1 MKHAPVIL
9 SSYITF
15 CIVNLNSLKISYK
28 KKLSIVSV
36 LLLLTS
42 INIMSQNTN
51 ANSDYSKKGKV
62 IVAKFLAPSLQG
74 NHAGEDPMRRIT
86 IYLPSG
92 YEESKQ
98 RYPVIYF
105 LHGGLDRLGDSIVMA
120 WWRINELMDAAILGG
135 HSHPMILVL
144 PNSDA
149 NLGGGFYT
157 NSPLTGNWVDYIAKD
172 VVDYID
178 KRYRT
183 IANRNSRGLSGHSL
197 GGNGALKIG
206 MLYPDIFGAVYALS
220 PAVLGWGGDFT
231 INDPVFKNIDSFR
244 NQYSTEEIFDDLI
257 NRNDFT
263 KFHTKSLAN
272 MARAYSPDEEGKT
285 FLSAKMPVK
294 YIGDS
299 MKVDEETKDKWEAN
313 FPINMIDSHLPALKS
328 LNALKLDWGRN
339 EQNAHVPITSLQF
352 SKKLEANGVKHF
364 AEEYIGDHVSNIG
377 GLEGRIYTE
386 MLPFFDTYLKFEDK

>member
-1 MKHAPVIL
+1 MKQLFFICHLFLFLNNL
-9 SSYITF
+9 SAQ
-15 CIVNLNSLKISYK
+15 NLP
-28 KKLSIVSV
+28 
-36 LLLLTS
+36 
-42 INIMSQNTN
+42 
-51 ANSDYSKKGKV
+51 KGKV
-62 IVAKFLAPSLQG
+62 VIEKFLAHSLQG

-86 IYLPSG
+86 IYLPPG
-92 YEESKQ
+92 YDESKQ

-105 LHGGLDRLGDSIVMA
+105 LHGGMDKLGDSIVVA

-135 HSHPMILVL
+135 HIRPMILVL

-157 NSPLTGNWVDYIAKD
+157 NSTLTGNWVDYIAKD

-178 KRYRT
+178 KKYRT
-183 IANRNSRGLSGHSL
+183 IAHRNSRGLSGHSL

-206 MLYPDIFGAVYALS
+206 MLYPHVFGAVYALS
-220 PAVLGWGGDFT
+220 PGLLGWGGGFS

-257 NRNDFT
+257 KRNDFT
-263 KFHTKSLAN
+263 KFNTKAMAN
-272 MARAYSPDEEGKT
+272 VARAYSPDEEGKT

-299 MKVDEETKDKWEAN
+299 MIVDVETKRKWEAN

-339 EQNAHVPITSLQF
+339 DEISNVPIASLQF

-364 AEEYIGDHVSNIG
+364 AEEYIGGHANMQG

-386 MLPFFDTYLKFEDK
+386 MLPFFNTYLKFNLNKN

>member
-1 MKHAPVIL
+1 M
-9 SSYITF
+9 
-15 CIVNLNSLKISYK
+15 SYK
-28 KKLSIVSV
+28 KKLSLVPA
-36 LLLLTS
+36 LLLLIS
-42 INIMSQNTN
+42 INVIAQNTN
-51 ANSDYSKKGKV
+51 ANSDYDHSKKGKV
-62 IVAKFLAPSLQG
+62 IVEKFLAPSLQG
-74 NHAGEDPMRRIT
+74 NHSGEDPMRRIT
-86 IYLPSG
+86 IYLPPG

-105 LHGGLDRLGDSIVMA
+105 LHGGMEMLGDSIVMA

-135 HSHPMILVL
+135 HIRPMIFVL

-149 NLGGGFYT
+149 RLGGGFYT
-157 NSPLTGNWVDYIAKD
+157 NSTLTGNWADYIAKD

-183 IANRNSRGLSGHSL
+183 IANKNSRGLSGHSL

-206 MLYPDIFGAVYALS
+206 MLYPNVFGAVYALS
-220 PAVLGWGGDFT
+220 PGLLAWGGSFS

-244 NQYSTEEIFDDLI
+244 NQYSEAEIFHDVI
-257 NRNDFT
+257 HSHDFSKFNT
-263 KFHTKSLAN
+263 KAMAN
-272 MARAYSPDEEGKT
+272 VARAYSPDEDGKT
-285 FLSAKMPVK
+285 FLSAKMPVR

-299 MKVDEETKDKWEAN
+299 MIVDVETKRKWEAN
-313 FPINMIDSHLPALKS
+313 FPINMIESHLPALKS

-339 EQNAHVPITSLQF
+339 DEISNVPMGSLQF

-364 AEEYIGDHVSNIG
+364 AEEYIGGHVSNIG

-386 MLPFFDTYLKFEDK
+386 MIPFFDTYLKIEDKQDLP